1 MNRRGPKQDPW
12 GIPQVTVLAL
22 DSKQLSLQYCC
33 LPSRYDL
40 DQSPANSRIPYASN
54 CSSKITWLKA
64 HCRDAD
70 WINKTIKK
78 KRIKQASVISL
89 YSEIH

>member
-1 MNRRGPKQDPW
+1 MDVINAAIWAVG
-12 GIPQVTVLAL
+12 
-22 DSKQLSLQYCC
+22 
-33 LPSRYDL
+33 
-40 DQSPANSRIPYASN
+40 
-54 CSSKITWLKA
+54 CSQFQLKA

-78 KRIKQASVISL
+78 KRIKQGSVISL